1 MAAAAE
7 VGCNLKGFLVARAS
21 ACSDGF
27 SRRLFPVL
35 LMLATTAFL
44 RADTFYL
51 TVAGLGG
58 EPEYDQRFG
67 GWAKDLDKLLHE
79 VEPHAK
85 IKTLYGPDATKAN
98 VEAYLRQ
105 VAKDAK
111 PDDSLILM
119 MIGHGSFD
127 EFDYKFNLPGPDLT
141 AAELATLLDKIPA
154 HQLIVNMTSASGGSI
169 ATLEKP
175 KRVVI
180 TATKT
185 GTEKNATVFPR
196 YWIEGMRDPAA
207 DSDKNEIV
215 TALEVFRYAEEKTA
229 KFYETQKRL
238 ATEHAL
244 IEDAG
249 KGEGVKVP
257 SPENGEGLTAQRFAV
272 LHLGATA
279 AQIRDPAKLMLLK
292 KKEELEA
299 SIDDLKYRKA
309 SMAVQEY
316 RQQLQ
321 VFLME
326 LARTQEALDK

>member
-1 MAAAAE
+1 M
-7 VGCNLKGFLVARAS
+7 
-21 ACSDGF
+21 
-27 SRRLFPVL
+27 L
-35 LMLATTAFL
+35 LLSVVL
-44 RADTFYL
+44 RADTFYF
-51 TVAGLGG
+51 TIAGQGG
-58 EPEYDQRFG
+58 EPEYDARFS

-85 IKTLYGPDATKAN
+85 IKTLYGADATRAN
-98 VEAYLRQ
+98 VEAHMREI
-105 VAKDAK
+105 AKEAK
-111 PDDSLILM
+111 PDDSMVLM
-119 MIGHGSFD
+119 LIGHGTYD
-127 EFDYKFNLPGPDLT
+127 EFDYKFNLPGPDLSAT
-141 AAELATLLDKIPA
+141 QLAALLDKLPTT
-154 HQLIVNMTSASGGSI
+154 HQLVVNMTSASGGSM
-169 ATLEKP
+169 AVLAKA
-175 KRVVI
+175 KRVLI
-180 TATKT
+180 TATKA

-238 ATEHAL
+238 STEHAL

-249 KGEGVKVP
+249 KGEGVKLP
-257 SPENGEGLTAQRFAV
+257 SAENGEGLTAGRFAV
-272 LHLGATA
+272 LHLGTA
-279 AQIRDPAKLMLLK
+279 AAQSRDPAKLALLK

-321 VFLME
+321 TFLLE

>member
-7 VGCNLKGFLVARAS
+7 VGCDLRNRVAALIM
-21 ACSDGF
+21 A
-27 SRRLFPVL
+27 
-35 LMLATTAFL
+35 TAFAQ
-44 RADTFYL
+44 ADTFYF

-58 EPEYDQRFG
+58 EPEYDQRFT

-79 VEPHAK
+79 LEPHAK
-85 IKTLYGPDATKAN
+85 IKTLYGADATRAN
-98 VEAYLRQ
+98 VEAYLRE
-105 VAKDAK
+105 VAKEAK
-111 PDDSLILM
+111 PDDSLVLM

-127 EFDYKFNLPGPDLT
+127 EFDYKFNLPGPDLS
-141 AAELATLLDKIPA
+141 AAQLAGLLDKISA
-154 HQLIVNMTSASGGSI
+154 HELIVNMTSASGGSI
-169 ATLEKP
+169 PVLEKA
-175 KRVVI
+175 KRVVV
-180 TATKT
+180 TATKA

-207 DSDKNEIV
+207 DTDKNEIV

-257 SPENGEGLTAQRFAV
+257 SVENGEGMTAGRFAV

-279 AQIRDPAKLMLLK
+279 AQVRDPAKLMLLK

-309 SMAVQEY
+309 SMPVQEY

-321 VFLME
+321 TFMLE

>member
-1 MAAAAE
+1 MRAPRAGCHAPVLLLLLAAAA
-7 VGCNLKGFLVARAS
+7 
-21 ACSDGF
+21 
-27 SRRLFPVL
+27 
-35 LMLATTAFL
+35 L
-44 RADTFYL
+44 RADTFYF

-58 EPEYDQRFG
+58 EPEYDQRFS
-67 GWAKDLDKLLHE
+67 GWAKDVDKLLHQ
-79 VEPHAK
+79 VAPNAK
-85 IKTLYGPDATKAN
+85 IKTLYGADATKAN
-98 VEAYLRQ
+98 VEAYLRE
-105 VAKDAK
+105 VAKEAK
-111 PDDSLILM
+111 PDDSLVLM
-119 MIGHGSFD
+119 MIGHGTFD

-141 AAELATLLDKIPA
+141 ASELAGLLDKIPA
-154 HQLIVNMTSASGGSI
+154 HELVVNMTSASGGSI
-169 ATLEKP
+169 PVLEKP

-207 DSDKNEIV
+207 DSDKNEVV

-249 KGEGVKVP
+249 KGDGVKVP
-257 SPENGEGLTAQRFAV
+257 SAENGEGLTAGRFAV
-272 LHLGATA
+272 LRLGAEA

-309 SMAVQEY
+309 SMDVQEY

-321 VFLME
+321 TFLLE